1 MTDNQSQIQNDIL
14 DSNDMNGINALQ
26 IYYYKDRDGL
36 HIYRHPS
43 WPNS

>member
-26 IYYYKDRDGL
+26 IYYYKDREVFIFIDT
-36 HIYRHPS
+36 PS
-43 WPNS
+43 